1 MSNDFLRILGV
12 NQTVFLS
19 MIICG
24 AFLIV
29 TASVGVAAAYSKN
42 ECLAFLVS
50 HVGSKSIV
58 WVLGHVHYVNLYRPL
73 NRAPNLEVDL
83 VLRANEELHAEIRAL
98 ILNRHGL

>member
-42 ECLAFLVS
+42 ECLAFFVS
-50 HVGSKSIV
+50 QTLSSFIV
-58 WVLGHVHYVNLYRPL
+58 WLLGHVHNVNLYCPL
-73 NRAPNLEVDL
+73 NRATNIKVDL
-83 VLRANEELHAEIRAL
+83 VL
-98 ILNRHGL
+98 